1 MPTSTKPCY
10 VTSDKTRSARQDPSC
25 ALAALYRSTFPN
37 MRNRSMIANIV
48 GTAVQ
53 KNHEAQNASPYSIQV
68 EVLDSNDSKK
78 ER

>member
-1 MPTSTKPCY
+1 
-10 VTSDKTRSARQDPSC
+10 
-25 ALAALYRSTFPN
+25 
-37 MRNRSMIANIV
+37 MIANIV